1 MRRVK
6 APPFDHHHL
15 HQGGNDCSISDLH
28 QGLCRDAPPLLP
40 PLIHHR
46 GRLRGQEVK
55 SSKRRHREG
64 EGKFEKKKKK
74 APEEVQH
81 PVLNQGCFLKK
92 LAFPLSRLSHLVTT
106 TSSKFEI
113 RRKKE
118 GFQLLLALNF
128 IIKKL
133 KGNIKSLLV
142 KRSTATKRMG
152 EKNK

>member
-6 APPFDHHHL
+6 APPFDPHHL

-28 QGLCRDAPPLLP
+28 QGLCRDPPPLLP
-40 PLIHHR
+40 PLSTTGGDSE
-46 GRLRGQEVK
+46 GRKSRAQKEGTGKAKASLR
-55 SSKRRHREG
+55 RR
-64 EGKFEKKKKK
+64 KKK